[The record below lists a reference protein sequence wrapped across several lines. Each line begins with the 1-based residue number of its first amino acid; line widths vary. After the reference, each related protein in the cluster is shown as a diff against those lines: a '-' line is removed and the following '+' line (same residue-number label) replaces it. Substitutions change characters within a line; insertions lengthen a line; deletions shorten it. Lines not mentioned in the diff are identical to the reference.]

1 MENKLSAIKRKIK
14 KLPTA
19 ISERW
24 HRRRQKTQIISN
36 QVMKKI
42 YVDFFKLHEERKTL
56 MLHRPDLYS
65 PGPPITVPSYEML
78 DLIGKHAGKS
88 ILDIGCGHG
97 VYGKELLKRGYE
109 YTGIEANRDYVEE
122 ARKHVNAL
130 HMSAEKLDF
139 PDNSIDTVIMFEV
152 LEHLADPY
160 TALSE
165 IVRVARK
172 NLILT
177 VPNIGP
183 MVDCVEYNVVMHHFM
198 ESTHVNF
205 FTGTMLERFL
215 GEYFP
220 YVHIEEFG
228 QFFNLSGTKL
238 YYHLA
243 AVGSFTKI

>member
-1 MENKLSAIKRKIK
+1 MANTLSNIKKKIK
-14 KLPTA
+14 KVPTVMY
-19 ISERW
+19 ERW
-24 HRRRQKTQIISN
+24 HRRKQKTQIIRN

-42 YVDFFKLHEERKTL
+42 YVDFFKLHEERETL

-78 DLIGKHAGKS
+78 DLIDRHAGKS

-97 VYGKELLKRGYE
+97 VYGKELVKRGYE
-109 YTGIEANRDYVEE
+109 YTGIEANAEYAAE
-122 ARKHVNAL
+122 AQKFVNAR
-130 HMSAEKLDF
+130 HMNAEVLDF
-139 PDNSIDTVIMFEV
+139 PDNSMDTVIMFEV

-160 TALSE
+160 AALSE

-172 NLILT
+172 NLIVT

-183 MVDCVEYNVVMHHFM
+183 MMECVAYNVVMHHFM

-205 FTGTMLERFL
+205 FTRTMLERFL
-215 GEYFP
+215 GKYFP
-220 YVHIEEFG
+220 HVLVEEFG
-228 QFFNLSGTKL
+228 QFFNLSGSKL

-243 AVGSFTKI
+243 AVASFERI